1 MRSFS
6 VRYITKL
13 TKSAASLLRASSTG
27 MCTKEVSAAFRFIE
41 NLHCPCVNLSD
52 WMSESD
58 RGDPSE
64 FFGYAFSQKFRTSV
78 CRRPPLQVL
87 MSEEALQGSNMQH
100 AHSHFLPLRPSFE
113 RADYPKANKSFWE
126 PIPPFLCLI
135 FDSAL

>member
-87 MSEEALQGSNMQH
+87 MSDRSFVRQQYAT
-100 AHSHFLPLRPSFE
+100 RP
-113 RADYPKANKSFWE
+113 
-126 PIPPFLCLI
+126 
-135 FDSAL
+135 